1 MSYVYIVQD
10 EQPHHQHSLGR
21 YHADKR
27 KFHPFR
33 RGSFSLFRRGT
44 KRHARW
50 RAEDGELD
58 ALKPAVEDLSAAVWG
73 RAGNSSGINRNRR
86 RWGLYANNLG
96 VALFDA
102 YRHSEKPSVLDDSI
116 EYLRAA
122 AEALPDDGPAR
133 ARALAN
139 LISVLDAHPGSS
151 PSGRELPDPQEL
163 RRELSMITSAPAHER
178 LAAAASWGYSAAR
191 ESGPAAGL
199 TGLTTAVEL
208 LPQAAWWGYGRAERA
223 ELLAGHTGLATDA
236 AACAMAAGRPARALE
251 LLEGGRAVLWT
262 QLLKTRGDRSRLRE
276 VAPRLAKKMDR
287 VAVALE
293 NDGGMSTD
301 ARMALVKRWSRL
313 DGRANAKLQRDWSRL
328 AERAQRLIPD
338 GSFTMPAYATDIGPA
353 GDEGPVVVV
362 IVSRLHCGALV
373 VHDRDSEP
381 LPVELPDLEHDD
393 ARTRAR
399 RYMTALAEGEG
410 REREQVIGATLD
422 WLWRVITSPVLDA
435 IEHKGIARIGADDED
450 PPRLW
455 WSATGPVSTL
465 PLHAAAP
472 REDRDG
478 GSVLD
483 QVVSSYA
490 PALPILVHA
499 RERRDAAAGGG
510 GPVPRLLYV
519 GEDRGPGQV
528 SLPGAARTRALIE
541 QLVPADRR
549 TVLTGA
555 EATREAVEAQLP
567 GHTWTHFD
575 CHGVQ
580 DLDTPFESGLVLRDG
595 FLTVSDLARLRNE
608 QAQFAFLGACVTA
621 AIGTTLP
628 DEVITLTS
636 ALQCAGYPAVIGTLS
651 SVPDSTTARIAQ
663 SVYTHLTDAD
673 GMAAADSARALNKA
687 VREERVRRPDHP
699 SAWVSFLH
707 LGL

>member
-10 EQPHHQHSLGR
+10 EQPSHQHSLAR
-21 YHADKR
+21 YHANKR

-33 RGSFSLFRRGT
+33 RGSFALFRRGT

-50 RAEDGELD
+50 RAGDGALD
-58 ALKPAVEDLSAAVWG
+58 ALKPAIEDLSAAVWG
-73 RAGNSSGINRNRR
+73 RGKNNSGIDREQR

-102 YRHSEKPSVLDDSI
+102 YGLSKKPGVLDDSI

-122 AEALPDDGPAR
+122 AEALPDTGPAR

-151 PSGRELPDPQEL
+151 RAGRELPDPQEL
-163 RRELSMITSAPAHER
+163 RRELSMITAAPVHER
-178 LAAAASWGYSAAR
+178 LAAAASWGYSAA
-191 ESGPAAGL
+191 EASGPAEGLAGL
-199 TGLTTAVEL
+199 ATAVEL
-208 LPQAAWWGYGRAERA
+208 LPQAAWWGYGRTERA

-236 AACAMAAGRPARALE
+236 AACAMASGRPARALE

-262 QLLKTRGDRSRLRE
+262 QLLKTRGDRSRLRD

-287 VAVALE
+287 VALALE

-301 ARMALVKRWSRL
+301 ARVALVKRWSRL

-328 AERAQRLIPD
+328 AERAQRLVPD
-338 GSFTMPAYATDIGPA
+338 GSFTTPVYTADIGPA
-353 GDEGPVVVV
+353 GAEGPVVVV
-362 IVSRLHCGALV
+362 IVSRLSCGALV
-373 VHDRDSEP
+373 VHDRDAEP
-381 LPVELPDLEHDD
+381 LPVELPDLDFDD
-393 ARTRAR
+393 AHTRAQ

-410 REREQVIGATLD
+410 REREDVIGETLD

-435 IEHKGIARIGADDED
+435 IGQKGIAEIGADDAD

-455 WSATGPVSTL
+455 WSATGPLGTL

-472 REDRDG
+472 RESRDG
-478 GSVLD
+478 RPVLD

-499 RERRDAAAGGG
+499 RERRDAAAAGGA
-510 GPVPRLLYV
+510 PAPRLLYV
-519 GEDRGPGQV
+519 GEDRGPGQAA
-528 SLPGAARTRALIE
+528 LPGAARTRALIE
-541 QLVPADRR
+541 RLVPEDRR
-549 TVLTGA
+549 TMLTGGA
-555 EATREAVEAQLP
+555 AIRESVEAQLP
-567 GHTWTHFD
+567 RHTWTHFD

-580 DLDTPFESGLVLRDG
+580 DLEVPFESGLVLRDG
-595 FLTVSDLARLRNE
+595 FLTVSDLTRLRNE
-608 QAQFAFLGACVTA
+608 RAEFAFLGACVTA
-621 AIGTTLP
+621 AIGTALP

-663 SVYTHLTDAD
+663 SVYTDLTGSG
-673 GMAAADSARALNKA
+673 GMAATGSAHALNNA
-687 VREERVRRPDHP
+687 VREERTRRPHHP